1 MTRTS
6 QQECRSILELKQR
19 IEKFTVRRRKN
30 MYIIPRPQQWY
41 QKEGTFTLK
50 YDRRIVLNSNCP
62 PEVYEDAQML
72 QQDLEEYAGFC
83 TTISC
88 GIPENGDICLQLG
101 EHMKEQEYT
110 LLVQAHGICITG
122 GSAVGIFYGIQTLR
136 QIIEQCGCCIPY
148 TIIVDQPKILHRGF
162 YHDVTRGRIPTMD
175 YLKKLV
181 DRMAFYKLNQLQL
194 YMEHTFLFRGFSEVW
209 RDDTP
214 LTAEDILELDA
225 YCRKRHIELV
235 PSIACFGHLYKVL
248 RTKTYGE
255 LCEMP
260 GMEKE
265 PFGFVDR
272 MRHHTLD
279 VSNPESI
286 QLVKALI
293 DEFMPLF
300 TSQYFNICA
309 DETFDLGKGKSA
321 ALAEEKGTQR
331 LYLDFVKEL
340 CEYVVS
346 KGKTPMFWGDIICEF
361 PEAVQELPK
370 ETICLNWGYD
380 ADWPEDSTRKLS
392 EAGARLYNCPG
403 VSGWDQLVNQIRVS
417 YENISRMCQY
427 ASNYHAEGLLNTDW
441 GDCGHIN
448 HPDFSLPGM
457 IYGAAFSWNLEIPE
471 FEDINRQISRV
482 AYGDETET
490 LASVLARISESWKFT
505 WRNMVDFLEQD
516 GLKLAQMGNPTDRKA
531 LLDELEKLVKIEE
544 PAVYQQAA
552 QELETIQQE
561 LYAAVSH
568 LPVGRR
574 GKIRAY
580 LIAVQGMILL
590 QKIGAVLA
598 DFIALME
605 AQGKEPAE
613 DQAVQSDINMENDI
627 KRIPEHQETE
637 NAHREEQWNL
647 AEDLEYWLYDYKKL
661 WRSVS
666 KEAELHRIEHVICQ
680 YADWLRV
687 FDKICD

>member
-1 MTRTS
+1 
-6 QQECRSILELKQR
+6 
-19 IEKFTVRRRKN
+19 
-30 MYIIPRPQQWY
+30 MYIIPKPQQWY

-340 CEYVVS
+340 CEYVAS

>member
-1 MTRTS
+1 
-6 QQECRSILELKQR
+6 
-19 IEKFTVRRRKN
+19 

-248 RTKTYGE
+248 RTKTYG
-255 LCEMP
+255 
-260 GMEKE
+260 E

>member
-1 MTRTS
+1 
-6 QQECRSILELKQR
+6 
-19 IEKFTVRRRKN
+19 

-300 TSQYFNICA
+300 ISQYFNICA

-380 ADWPEDSTRKLS
+380 ADWPEDSTRNLS

>member
-1 MTRTS
+1 
-6 QQECRSILELKQR
+6 
-19 IEKFTVRRRKN
+19 

-50 YDRRIVLNSNCP
+50 YDRSIVINNNCP

-72 QQDLEEYAGFC
+72 QQDLADYAGFALH
-83 TTISC
+83 ISR
-88 GIPENGDICLQLG
+88 GTPQKGDICLQLG
-101 EHMKEQEYT
+101 EHMTEQEYT

-122 GSAVGIFYGIQTLR
+122 GSACGIFYGIQTLR
-136 QIIEQCGCCIPY
+136 QIIRQCGCCIPY
-148 TIIVDQPKILHRGF
+148 TIIVDQPEILHRGF

-175 YLKKLV
+175 YLKKLL

-225 YCRKRHIELV
+225 YCRKRHVELI

-248 RTKTYGE
+248 RTKTYGA
-255 LCEMP
+255 LCEMS
-260 GMEKE
+260 GMETE

-279 VSNPESI
+279 VSNPESMR
-286 QLVKALI
+286 LVKTLI

-300 TSQYFNICA
+300 TTQYFNICA

-361 PEAVQELPK
+361 PGAVQELPK

-380 ADWPEDSTRKLS
+380 TDWPEDATRKLS

-417 YENISRMCQY
+417 YENISRMCRY
-427 ASNYHAEGLLNTDW
+427 AHTYKAEGLLNTDW

-457 IYGAAFSWNLEIPE
+457 ICGAAFSWNLDIPE

-482 AYGDETET
+482 AYGDETEM
-490 LASVLARISESWKFT
+490 LVSLLARISESWKFT
-505 WRNMVDFLEQD
+505 WRNAVDWMEQNQDISLESVEVYEKAVED
-516 GLKLAQMGNPTDRKA
+516 LKQ
-531 LLDELEKLVKIEE
+531 
-544 PAVYQQAA
+544 
-552 QELETIQQE
+552 IQTE
-561 LYAAVSH
+561 LYQSVPH
-568 LPVGRR
+568 LPITQR
-574 GKIRAY
+574 GQIHAY
-580 LIAVQGMILL
+580 LIALKGMILL
-590 QKIGAVLA
+590 QKIG
-598 DFIALME
+598 IALSDKRNISEMQE
-605 AQGKEPAE
+605 DGSMSEKGQNKSADECWNPEKE
-613 DQAVQSDINMENDI
+613 QNMSTDE
-627 KRIPEHQETE
+627 R
-637 NAHREEQWNL
+637 WNL
-647 AEDLEYWLYDYKKL
+647 AEALEYWLHDYKEL
-661 WRSVS
+661 WRSTS
-666 KEAELHRIEHVICQ
+666 RESELFRIQHVICA
-680 YADWLRV
+680 YADWLRN
-687 FDKICD
+687 

>member
-1 MTRTS
+1 
-6 QQECRSILELKQR
+6 
-19 IEKFTVRRRKN
+19 
-30 MYIIPRPQQWY
+30 
-41 QKEGTFTLK
+41 
-50 YDRRIVLNSNCP
+50 
-62 PEVYEDAQML
+62 
-72 QQDLEEYAGFC
+72 
-83 TTISC
+83 
-88 GIPENGDICLQLG
+88 
-101 EHMKEQEYT
+101 
-110 LLVQAHGICITG
+110 
-122 GSAVGIFYGIQTLR
+122 
-136 QIIEQCGCCIPY
+136 
-148 TIIVDQPKILHRGF
+148 
-162 YHDVTRGRIPTMD
+162 
-175 YLKKLV
+175 
-181 DRMAFYKLNQLQL
+181 
-194 YMEHTFLFRGFSEVW
+194 
-209 RDDTP
+209 
-214 LTAEDILELDA
+214 
-225 YCRKRHIELV
+225 
-235 PSIACFGHLYKVL
+235 
-248 RTKTYGE
+248 
-255 LCEMP
+255 MP
-260 GMEKE
+260 
-265 PFGFVDR
+265 
-272 MRHHTLD
+272 
-279 VSNPESI
+279 
-286 QLVKALI
+286 
-293 DEFMPLF
+293 
-300 TSQYFNICA
+300 

-361 PEAVQELPK
+361 PEVVQELPK

-574 GKIRAY
+574 GKSGHI
-580 LIAVQGMILL
+580 
-590 QKIGAVLA
+590 
-598 DFIALME
+598 
-605 AQGKEPAE
+605 
-613 DQAVQSDINMENDI
+613 
-627 KRIPEHQETE
+627 
-637 NAHREEQWNL
+637 
-647 AEDLEYWLYDYKKL
+647 
-661 WRSVS
+661 
-666 KEAELHRIEHVICQ
+666 
-680 YADWLRV
+680 
-687 FDKICD
+687 

>member
-1 MTRTS
+1 
-6 QQECRSILELKQR
+6 
-19 IEKFTVRRRKN
+19 

-235 PSIACFGHLYKVL
+235 PSIACFGHLYKAL

>member
-1 MTRTS
+1 
-6 QQECRSILELKQR
+6 
-19 IEKFTVRRRKN
+19 
-30 MYIIPRPQQWY
+30 
-41 QKEGTFTLK
+41 
-50 YDRRIVLNSNCP
+50 
-62 PEVYEDAQML
+62 
-72 QQDLEEYAGFC
+72 
-83 TTISC
+83 
-88 GIPENGDICLQLG
+88 
-101 EHMKEQEYT
+101 
-110 LLVQAHGICITG
+110 
-122 GSAVGIFYGIQTLR
+122 
-136 QIIEQCGCCIPY
+136 
-148 TIIVDQPKILHRGF
+148 
-162 YHDVTRGRIPTMD
+162 MD

-627 KRIPEHQETE
+627 KRISEHQETE

>member
-1 MTRTS
+1 
-6 QQECRSILELKQR
+6 
-19 IEKFTVRRRKN
+19 
-30 MYIIPRPQQWY
+30 MYIIPEPQQWY
-41 QKEGTFTLK
+41 QKEGTFTLN

-72 QQDLEEYAGFC
+72 QQDLKDYAGFC
-83 TTISC
+83 TAISR

-122 GSAVGIFYGIQTLR
+122 GSTVGIFYGIQTLR
-136 QIIEQCGCCIPY
+136 QMIQQCGCCIPY
-148 TIIVDQPKILHRGF
+148 TIIVDQPEILHRGF

-194 YMEHTFLFRGFSEVW
+194 YMEHTFLFQGFSEIW

-225 YCRKRHIELV
+225 YCRKRHVELI

-248 RTKTYGE
+248 RTKTYGA
-255 LCEMP
+255 LCELP
-260 GMEKE
+260 GMENE

-279 VSNPESI
+279 VSNPDSI
-286 QLVKALI
+286 QLVKSLI

-331 LYLDFVKEL
+331 LYLEFVKEL

-346 KGKTPMFWGDIICEF
+346 KGKIPMFWGDIICEF
-361 PEAVQELPK
+361 PEALQELPK

-380 ADWPEDSTRKLS
+380 ADWPEDSTRKLA

-448 HPDFSLPGM
+448 HPEFSLPGM
-457 IYGAAFSWNLEIPE
+457 IYGAAFSWNLDIPE

-482 AYGDETET
+482 TYGDETET
-490 LASVLARISESWKFT
+490 LMSVLARISESWKFT
-505 WRNMVDFLEQD
+505 WRNAVDFLEQN
-516 GLKLAQMGNPTDRKA
+516 GLKLEQIGNPADRKA
-531 LLDELEKLVKIEE
+531 SLEELKKLVKIEE

-552 QELETIQQE
+552 QELEAIQQE

-568 LPVGRR
+568 LPIGRR
-574 GKIRAY
+574 GEIRAY
-580 LIAVQGMILL
+580 LIAAQGMILL
-590 QKIGAVLA
+590 QRIGAVLA
-598 DFIALME
+598 NVITVPE
-605 AQGKEPAE
+605 AQKKELAE
-613 DQAVQSDINMENDI
+613 NQAVPSDVNQENNMQ
-627 KRIPEHQETE
+627 KIPECQEAE
-637 NAHREEQWNL
+637 NANREVRWNL
-647 AEDLEYWLYDYKKL
+647 AEDLEYWLYDYKNL

-666 KEAELHRIEHVICQ
+666 REAELYRIEHVICQ
-680 YADWLRV
+680 YADWLRAL
-687 FDKICD
+687 DRIYD

>member
-1 MTRTS
+1 
-6 QQECRSILELKQR
+6 
-19 IEKFTVRRRKN
+19 

-62 PEVYEDAQML
+62 PEVYEDAQIL

-427 ASNYHAEGLLNTDW
+427 ALNYHAEGLLNTDW

>member
-1 MTRTS
+1 
-6 QQECRSILELKQR
+6 
-19 IEKFTVRRRKN
+19 

-136 QIIEQCGCCIPY
+136 HMIEQCGCCIPY

-181 DRMAFYKLNQLQL
+181 DRIAFYKLNQLQL

>member
-1 MTRTS
+1 
-6 QQECRSILELKQR
+6 
-19 IEKFTVRRRKN
+19 

-544 PAVYQQAA
+544 PAVYQQAE

>member
-1 MTRTS
+1 
-6 QQECRSILELKQR
+6 
-19 IEKFTVRRRKN
+19 

-41 QKEGTFTLK
+41 QKEGTFTLE
-50 YDRRIVLNSNCP
+50 YDGGIVLNSNCP
-62 PEVYEDAQML
+62 TEVYEDVQML
-72 QQDLEEYAGFC
+72 QQDLADYAGFALH
-83 TTISC
+83 ISR
-88 GIPENGDICLQLG
+88 GIPQKGDICLQLG
-101 EHMKEQEYT
+101 EHMAEQEYT

-122 GSAVGIFYGIQTLR
+122 GSACGIFYGIQTLR
-136 QIIEQCGCCIPY
+136 QIIRQCGCCIPY
-148 TIIVDQPKILHRGF
+148 TIIVDQPEILHRGF

-225 YCRKRHIELV
+225 YSRKRHVELI

-248 RTKTYGE
+248 RTKTYGA
-255 LCEMP
+255 LCELS
-260 GMEKE
+260 GMENE

-279 VSNPESI
+279 VSNPESMR
-286 QLVKALI
+286 LVKTLI

-300 TSQYFNICA
+300 TTQYFNICA
-309 DETFDLGKGKSA
+309 DETFDLGKGKST
-321 ALAEEKGTQR
+321 ALAEEKGIQR

-380 ADWPEDSTRKLS
+380 ADWPEDSTRKLA

-417 YENISRMCQY
+417 YENISRMCRY
-427 ASNYHAEGLLNTDW
+427 AHTYKAEGLLNTDW

-471 FEDINRQISRV
+471 FEEINCQISRV

-490 LASVLARISESWKFT
+490 LVSLLARISESWKFT
-505 WRNMVDFLEQD
+505 WRNAVDWMEQNQDVSLESVEVYEKAVEDLEQ
-516 GLKLAQMGNPTDRKA
+516 
-531 LLDELEKLVKIEE
+531 
-544 PAVYQQAA
+544 
-552 QELETIQQE
+552 IQTE
-561 LYAAVSH
+561 LYQSVSH
-568 LPVGRR
+568 LPIAQR
-574 GKIRAY
+574 GQIHAY
-580 LIAVQGMILL
+580 LIAVKGMILL
-590 QKIGAVLA
+590 QKIG
-598 DFIALME
+598 IALTDKGIISEMQE
-605 AQGKEPAE
+605 DGSMSEKGQNKSGDECWNPEKE
-613 DQAVQSDINMENDI
+613 QNMSMDECWN
-627 KRIPEHQETE
+627 PEKERNMSTDE
-637 NAHREEQWNL
+637 CWNL
-647 AEDLEYWLYDYKKL
+647 AEALEYWLHDYKEL
-661 WRSVS
+661 WRSTS
-666 KEAELHRIEHVICQ
+666 RESELFRIQHVICT
-680 YADWLRV
+680 YADWLRN
-687 FDKICD
+687 

>member
-1 MTRTS
+1 
-6 QQECRSILELKQR
+6 
-19 IEKFTVRRRKN
+19 

-687 FDKICD
+687 FDNICD

>member
-1 MTRTS
+1 
-6 QQECRSILELKQR
+6 
-19 IEKFTVRRRKN
+19 

-471 FEDINRQISRV
+471 FENINRQISRV

-544 PAVYQQAA
+544 PAVYQQAE

>member
-1 MTRTS
+1 
-6 QQECRSILELKQR
+6 
-19 IEKFTVRRRKN
+19 

-41 QKEGTFTLK
+41 QKEGTFTLE
-50 YDRRIVLNSNCP
+50 YDRGIVLNSNCP
-62 PEVYEDAQML
+62 TEVYEDAQML
-72 QQDLEEYAGFC
+72 QQDLADYAGFALH
-83 TTISC
+83 ISR
-88 GIPENGDICLQLG
+88 GMPQKGDICLQLG
-101 EHMKEQEYT
+101 EHMAEQEYT
-110 LLVQAHGICITG
+110 LLVQTHGICITG
-122 GSAVGIFYGIQTLR
+122 GSACGIFYGIQTLR
-136 QIIEQCGCCIPY
+136 QIIRQCGCCIPH
-148 TIIVDQPKILHRGF
+148 TIIVDQPEILHRGF

-225 YCRKRHIELV
+225 YCRKRHVELI

-248 RTKTYGE
+248 RTKTYGA
-255 LCEMP
+255 LCELS
-260 GMEKE
+260 GMENE

-279 VSNPESI
+279 VSNPESMR
-286 QLVKALI
+286 LVKTLI

-300 TSQYFNICA
+300 TTQYFNICA

-380 ADWPEDSTRKLS
+380 ADWPEDSTRKLA

-417 YENISRMCQY
+417 YENISRMCRY
-427 ASNYHAEGLLNTDW
+427 AHTYKAEGLLNTDW

-457 IYGAAFSWNLEIPE
+457 VYGAAFSWNLEIPE
-471 FEDINRQISRV
+471 FEEINRQISRV

-490 LASVLARISESWKFT
+490 LVSLLARISESWKFT
-505 WRNMVDFLEQD
+505 WRNAVDWLEQAPD
-516 GLKLAQMGNPTDRKA
+516 VRLESAEVYEKA
-531 LLDELEKLVKIEE
+531 VEDLE
-544 PAVYQQAA
+544 Q
-552 QELETIQQE
+552 IQTE
-561 LYAAVSH
+561 LYQSVPH
-568 LPVGRR
+568 LPIAQR
-574 GKIRAY
+574 GEIHAY
-580 LIAVQGMILL
+580 LIAVKGMILL
-590 QKIGAVLA
+590 QKIG
-598 DFIALME
+598 IALTDKGIISEM
-605 AQGKEPAE
+605 QKDGGLSGKGQNKSE
-613 DQAVQSDINMENDI
+613 DECWNPEKEQNMSTDECWN
-627 KRIPEHQETE
+627 PEK
-637 NAHREEQWNL
+637 EQNMSMDERWNL
-647 AEDLEYWLYDYKKL
+647 AEALEYWLHDYKEL
-661 WRSVS
+661 WRSTS
-666 KEAELHRIEHVICQ
+666 RESELFRIQHVICA
-680 YADWLRV
+680 YADWLRN
-687 FDKICD
+687 

>member
-1 MTRTS
+1 
-6 QQECRSILELKQR
+6 
-19 IEKFTVRRRKN
+19 

-50 YDRRIVLNSNCP
+50 YDRKIVINDNCP

-72 QQDLEEYAGFC
+72 QQDLKVYVGFALQ
-83 TTISC
+83 ISR
-88 GIPENGDICLQLG
+88 GIPEKGDICLQLG
-101 EHMKEQEYT
+101 EHMSEQEYT

-122 GSAVGIFYGIQTLR
+122 GSACGIFYGIQTLR
-136 QIIEQCGCCIPY
+136 QIIQQCGCCIPY
-148 TIIVDQPKILHRGF
+148 TIIVDQPEILHRGF

-225 YCRKRHIELV
+225 YCRKRHVELI

-248 RTKTYGE
+248 RTKTYST

-260 GMEKE
+260 GMENE

-279 VSNPESI
+279 VSNPESMR
-286 QLVKALI
+286 LVKTLI

-300 TSQYFNICA
+300 TTRYFNICA

-321 ALAEEKGTQR
+321 ALVKEKGTQR

-340 CEYVVS
+340 CEYVMS

-417 YENISRMCQY
+417 YENISRMCRY
-427 ASNYHAEGLLNTDW
+427 AHTYKAVGLLNTDW

-471 FEDINRQISRV
+471 FEDINRQISRI

-490 LASVLARISESWKFT
+490 LVSLLARISESWKFT
-505 WRNMVDFLEQD
+505 WRNAVDWLEQG
-516 GLKLAQMGNPTDRKA
+516 GLQISKIQD
-531 LLDELEKLVKIEE
+531 KIEE
-544 PAVYQQAA
+544 TKDESEAEKKETESGCNMEKRPDVQLESVEVYEKAVETLEQIQTEMYQSV
-552 QELETIQQE
+552 T
-561 LYAAVSH
+561 H
-568 LPVGRR
+568 LPIAQR
-574 GKIRAY
+574 GQLHAY
-580 LIAVQGMILL
+580 LIAVKGMILL
-590 QKIGAVLA
+590 QKIG
-598 DFIALME
+598 IALSDKGNISEMQE
-605 AQGKEPAE
+605 DGGMSEKGQTKSAGECWNPEKEQTKSADECWNPEKERNMSE
-613 DQAVQSDINMENDI
+613 DE
-627 KRIPEHQETE
+627 R
-637 NAHREEQWNL
+637 WNL
-647 AEDLEYWLYDYKKL
+647 AEALEYWLHDYKEL
-661 WRSVS
+661 WRSTS
-666 KEAELHRIEHVICQ
+666 RESELFRIQNVICA
-680 YADWLRV
+680 YADWLRSLA
-687 FDKICD
+687 CH